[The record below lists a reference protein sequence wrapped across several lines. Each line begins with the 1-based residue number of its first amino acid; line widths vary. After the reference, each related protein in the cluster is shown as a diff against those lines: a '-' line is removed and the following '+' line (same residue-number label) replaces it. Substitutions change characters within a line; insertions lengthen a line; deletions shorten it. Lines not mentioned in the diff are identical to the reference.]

1 MQKNQPIIELKHL
14 TKIYKGSHEPAID
27 NLNLEIEAGE
37 IYGLLGPNGAG
48 KTTTI
53 SILCGLFY
61 PTAGN
66 VFIDGMEYA
75 HSAEKIK
82 SVIGVVP
89 QDIALYPSLTAKENL
104 IFFGHLYGLKGK
116 QLRERINECLE
127 LFGLENSMNR
137 KIKTYSGGM
146 KRRINL
152 IAGILHKPKV
162 IFLDEPTVGVDVQ
175 SRNVILNH
183 LRNINKDG
191 TTLIYT
197 SHYMEEAENFCTRVA
212 IIDEGKIITEGRPK
226 ELIKNNKEFK
236 DLESMFLHLTGKA
249 LRDE

>member
-1 MQKNQPIIELKHL
+1 MQKNQAIIEIKHL
-14 TKIYKGSHEPAID
+14 TKIYKGSTKPAID
-27 NLNLEIEAGE
+27 NINLDIEPGE

-53 SILCGLFY
+53 SILCGLFD
-61 PTAGN
+61 PTAGK

-75 HSAEKIK
+75 HSAENIK
-82 SVIGVVP
+82 SIIGVVP

-104 IFFGHLYGLKGK
+104 TFFGHLYGLKGN
-116 QLRERINECLE
+116 QLRDRINECLE
-127 LFGLENSMNR
+127 LFGLENSANR

-152 IAGILHKPKV
+152 IAGILHKPKL

-183 LRNINKDG
+183 LRNINKEG

-226 ELIKNNKEFK
+226 DLIKNNKEYK

>member
-1 MQKNQPIIELKHL
+1 MQEKQPIIEIKHL
-14 TKIYKGSHEPAID
+14 TKVYRGSDVPAID
-27 NLNLEIEAGE
+27 NISLDIQPGE

-53 SILCGLFY
+53 SILCGLFD

-66 VFIDGMEYA
+66 IFIDGMEYN
-75 HSAEKIK
+75 HSSEKIK
-82 SVIGVVP
+82 SIIGVVP

-104 IFFGHLYGLKGK
+104 TFFGHLYGLKGK
-116 QLRERINECLE
+116 NLRNRIDECLE
-127 LFGLENSMNR
+127 LFGLEKTANR

-152 IAGILHKPKV
+152 IAGILHKPKI

-183 LRNINKDG
+183 LRDINKEG

-212 IIDEGKIITEGRPK
+212 IIDQGKIITEGKPK
-226 ELIKNNKEFK
+226 DLVNSKEEYT
-236 DLESMFLHLTGKA
+236 DLESIFLHLTGKA